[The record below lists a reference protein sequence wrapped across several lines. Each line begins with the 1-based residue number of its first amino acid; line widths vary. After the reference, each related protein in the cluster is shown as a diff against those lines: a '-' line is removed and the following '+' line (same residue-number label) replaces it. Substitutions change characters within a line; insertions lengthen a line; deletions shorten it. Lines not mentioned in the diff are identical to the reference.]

1 MPETSTPVPPVPA
14 TADRARR
21 RRLHRAGTLVP
32 LAVLSAAWTASLAGA
47 SPAAPQ
53 SAAPAPVPTL
63 PDGTAVPTAPLE
75 APASLSQPGSTGQGG
90 TFDGTAEE
98 AAQIVS
104 TSSTNGIPASALAAY
119 QRAETVINAA
129 DRTCRLSWQLVAA
142 IGRVES
148 DHGRYG
154 SSSLDSDG
162 VATPP
167 IYGVRLDGSGA
178 TAAISDTDA
187 GQLDNDT
194 AFDRA
199 VGPMQFIPATWSAV
213 GVDGDNDG
221 ERNPQDIDDAAL
233 ATAVYLCSG
242 SDDLSTLAGQRA
254 AVFRYNHSQAYVDLV
269 LDLMENY
276 QAGDF
281 LAVPDSTRA
290 AGYLT
295 PVVTPDKG
303 GKDKDKGRKDTAQ
316 EADVAPAPTQPE
328 PTTDPEPTDQGG
340 GKDDGRGGGKDEG
353 GNGGGGSGPL
363 PDIKLPDLPA
373 TGVQPVDDVLTL
385 GQALLQ
391 CALDGLIDNPLSA
404 TDKFDDCV
412 AEYTGRK

>member
-1 MPETSTPVPPVPA
+1 MPETSTSVPTTP
-14 TADRARR
+14 ARR
-21 RRLHRAGTLVP
+21 SRSRLHRAGTLVP
-32 LAVLSAAWTASLAGA
+32 LAILSAAWTASLAGA
-47 SPAAPQ
+47 SPAAVQ
-53 SAAPAPVPTL
+53 TAAPEPTPTL
-63 PDGTAVPTAPLE
+63 PDGTAVPAAPLE

-129 DRTCRLSWQLVAA
+129 DKGCRLSWQLVAA

-148 DHGRYG
+148 DHGRFG
-154 SSSLDSDG
+154 TSSLDAEG

-178 TAAISDTDA
+178 TASISDTDA

-194 AFDRA
+194 VFDRA

-221 ERNPQDIDDAAL
+221 ARNPQDIDDAAL

-276 QAGDF
+276 EAGDF

-295 PVVTPDKG
+295 PVVPTDRGDKG
-303 GKDKDKGRKDTAQ
+303 KDKGRKDTAQ
-316 EADVAPAPTQPE
+316 EADVAPAPSE

-340 GKDDGRGGGKDEG
+340 ANDPGKDEGKDDGGKDGGK
-353 GNGGGGSGPL
+353 GGSGPL
-363 PDIKLPDLPA
+363 PQVDLPDLPA

-391 CALDGLIDNPLSA
+391 CALDGLIDNPLSL
-404 TDKFDDCV
+404 TDKFDACV
-412 AEYTGRK
+412 ADYTGKK